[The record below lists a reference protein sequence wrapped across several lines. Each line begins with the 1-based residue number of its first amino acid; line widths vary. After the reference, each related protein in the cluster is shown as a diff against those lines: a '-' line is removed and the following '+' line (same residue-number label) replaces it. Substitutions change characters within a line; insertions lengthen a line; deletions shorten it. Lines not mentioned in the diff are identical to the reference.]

1 MNRHE
6 RRKAEAEAKAR
17 RDKFARTSADRAEMI
32 RLFHTLVEQDPT
44 ISGATVLLPDGT
56 REYFSADLLRQGSRA

>member
-6 RRKAEAEAKAR
+6 RRKAEAKAR

-32 RLFHTLVEQDPT
+32 RLFAEMVERDPT

-56 REYFSADLLRQGSRA
+56 REYFSADLLWQGSRA